1 VRNDLERS
9 SEIYTLGERGKLFF
23 CSILHTA
30 LLDSSYVRIIK
41 SKSEYKIAEKS
52 AIKRTEMGEV

>member
-1 VRNDLERS
+1 VRNDLERN

-30 LLDSSYVRIIK
+30 LLDRSYVRIIK
-41 SKSEYKIAEKS
+41 SKSEYKIGGKG
-52 AIKRTEMGEV
+52 RHQVN